1 MKKILVPTDFSENA
15 FNALW
20 YAAELFAYEPSSFFV
35 VHSYADAVYR
45 EEALHPENEMDAL
58 KAEMAEKA
66 EKSLLAFEKRFK
78 ETKNNPHHNYTFI
91 AVFADLVDAINDLAD
106 QEDMD
111 LVIMGTRGKTNK
123 RGRTFGSNTLHVLKY
138 VHCPVLAVPEGYQ
151 YNQPKEV
158 LFPSNYLVPYNKRE
172 LSLLDHMVGAANAKV
187 HLLYIDPIRNFSLRQ
202 KDNKRLLEKTLGQT
216 KLQFETTEEKD
227 KTMAISKYIAHKN
240 IDLLTIVN
248 SRHSYIEDMLYQS
261 TIEQLGLHVKIPF
274 LVLQNVAR

>member
-1 MKKILVPTDFSENA
+1 MKKILVPTDFSDNA
-15 FNALW
+15 FNALA
-20 YAAELFAYEPSSFFV
+20 YATALHAYEPCSFYI

-45 EEALHPENEMDAL
+45 EEALHPENEMHSL
-58 KAEMAEKA
+58 KSEMEEKA
-66 EKSLLAFEKRFK
+66 VKSLRDLETRCK
-78 ETKNNPHHNYTFI
+78 EHQHNTLHNYTFI
-91 AVFADLVDAINDLAD
+91 AEYADLVDAINNWAD
-106 QEDMD
+106 QEDID
-111 LVIMGTRGKTNK
+111 LVIMGTRGSTNK

-151 YNQPKEV
+151 YQQPKEV

-172 LSLLDHMVGAANAKV
+172 LALLDHIAGSADAKV

-202 KDNKRLLEKTLGQT
+202 KDNKHLLERTLGRP

-227 KTMAISKYIAHKN
+227 KTLAISKYIVHKD